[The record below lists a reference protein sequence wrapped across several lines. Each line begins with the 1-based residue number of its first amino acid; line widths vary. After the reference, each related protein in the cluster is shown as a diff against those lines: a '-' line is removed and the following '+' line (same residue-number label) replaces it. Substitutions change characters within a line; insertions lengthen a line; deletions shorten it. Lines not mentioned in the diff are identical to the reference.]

1 MTHFFQRSALILL
14 ATTALATGPAL
25 AATHHARKAEAP
37 PTAANGK
44 IVTEKGERASYVVKK
59 GDTLEKIADQLD
71 TTVDELMKT
80 NKLKKTSVLQPGD
93 VLKGPVVT
101 KKAYVVTKGDTVFS
115 IAKRFHVT
123 VEQLREENDLSPK
136 TPIRPGQQ
144 IRLPSDYRAPA
155 VEAAVDEA
163 DKGDKADAEAAKPA
177 KGHKGKAPPATASDE
192 SPPTGG
198 GTVMTRE
205 AKGESY
211 KARKGDTLAKI
222 ADHLDTDIGQL
233 KRLNHIKGSAVHVGQ
248 VYRGPSFAEHI
259 YTAQPGDT
267 LASIAGRFGVSVAS
281 LRAENE
287 LSKRVLSVRSGQK
300 IFLPDGYHDR
310 EAPAPERSDR
320 GDRSEHYP
328 TVYPPGR
335 GAPALPAHPIPYA
348 VTPGAEAAP
357 STPGLTDA
365 QIQQLSKGRF
375 QWPLTGMILSEFG
388 PKPGG
393 QSNDG
398 INIQADAGAAVRA
411 AADGEVIYAGD
422 IVPGFGNLVL
432 LRHAD
437 GWATVY
443 GNLGRIDVKMQQ
455 KVTQGQQIGQAGM
468 SGGVS
473 EPQLHF
479 EARYQPN
486 ASERARSVNPRLVLP
501 AR

>member
-14 ATTALATGPAL
+14 ATTALGGAL
-25 AATHHARKAEAP
+25 AASPASSAVHRRATHKVEAP

-123 VEQLREENDLSPK
+123 VEQLREENDLSAK

-144 IRLPSDYRAPA
+144 IRLPADYRAPA
-155 VEAAVDEA
+155 VEAADDQA
-163 DKGDKADAEAAKPA
+163 DKADAEPAKA
-177 KGHKGKAPPATASDE
+177 TKGHKGKPPPATASDE

-198 GTVMTRE
+198 GTVTTRE

-222 ADHLDTDIGQL
+222 ADHLDTDIAQL
-233 KRLNHIKGSAVHVGQ
+233 KRLNHVKGSAVHVGQ

-267 LASIAGRFGVSVAS
+267 LASIAARFGVSVAS

-300 IFLPDGYHDR
+300 VFLPDGYHDR
-310 EAPAPERSDR
+310 DAPAAARSPAAKPR
-320 GDRSEHYP
+320 ARA
-328 TVYPPGR
+328 TRPGR
-335 GAPALPAHPIPYA
+335 ATRSPRSPTGW
-348 VTPGAEAAP
+348 TSTSP
-357 STPGLTDA
+357 S
-365 QIQQLSKGRF
+365 
-375 QWPLTGMILSEFG
+375 
-388 PKPGG
+388 
-393 QSNDG
+393 
-398 INIQADAGAAVRA
+398 
-411 AADGEVIYAGD
+411 
-422 IVPGFGNLVL
+422 
-432 LRHAD
+432 
-437 GWATVY
+437 
-443 GNLGRIDVKMQQ
+443 
-455 KVTQGQQIGQAGM
+455 
-468 SGGVS
+468 
-473 EPQLHF
+473 
-479 EARYQPN
+479 
-486 ASERARSVNPRLVLP
+486 
-501 AR
+501 